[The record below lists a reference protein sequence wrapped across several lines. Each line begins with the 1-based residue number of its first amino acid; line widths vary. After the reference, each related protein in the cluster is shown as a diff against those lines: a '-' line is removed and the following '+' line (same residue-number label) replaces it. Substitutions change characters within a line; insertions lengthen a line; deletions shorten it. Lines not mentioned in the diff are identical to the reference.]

1 MNYPLISEYIETIKS
16 AENNFE
22 ELTHLRPVL
31 GEDGQPVMTS
41 GNFAVVFKMKDE
53 QTGML
58 YAVKCFTKEQEGRT
72 EAYHQIAEELK
83 DVDSPYLVSI
93 RYLEKELFVDT
104 NQTDETEFPVLQM
117 DWIEGKTLD
126 KYLRENLDDKYALE
140 MLAYRFSQLAQ
151 WLIPQPFAHGD
162 LKPDNILVRENGSL
176 VLVDY
181 DGMYVPAMKGQKA
194 RELGSPDFR
203 HPLRTENDFDEHI
216 DDFPLVSILLSL
228 KAISLNS
235 DLIELYGA
243 TNRLLFSEKD
253 YRNLSDSLLI
263 DALKTL
269 MQDKELATLISIFI
283 LSSSL
288 NSLALISCRLLN
300 LNIPQVPTK
309 GTISTKVT
317 EDDWVDSWKDEYGVV
332 YSKDKKRLL
341 GIVSTYLPD
350 YEILEGTEAI
360 CDDSL
365 NGIWDEIEGVMISG
379 KVTIPSTVRFIGRN
393 PFRADLVNIENKSP
407 YFIVEDD
414 VLYTSDKKRLI
425 TCFSKNSRIVIPYG
439 VEKIDSFA
447 FYGCEDVLQIVIP
460 ETVSFIGENPFIE
473 MNLLCKK
480 NVEIISKSPFF
491 FTKNNSFYR
500 KSPQLLISY
509 FGKTPFLFVDEKT
522 TEIGAFAFW
531 ANSPKSIFLPSSI
544 ERMAEGALW
553 GSTFSLRHVFV
564 PLGTQKKF
572 NELLPKYSDELLEL
586 DLSLI
591 TIDEFGTIYD
601 DKRKRLLNGC
611 DIEEYTINDETI
623 EICSYAFSDCTNL
636 TKIDIP
642 SSVTNIG
649 YNAFSDCK
657 SLRHIIIPSS
667 VIAIGEGAFRYCDK
681 LQSVEI
687 SSSIRVIEECLFD
700 WCTSLNHIVIP
711 KSIERIDNWAFNN
724 CKNLKSVTIL
734 NSNIIFGK
742 DVFFG
747 CDSLCSIIVP
757 IGTKMKFERLLPKYR
772 DKLIENEVELSTKCT
787 DDDLRKSWTDEFGA
801 IYSKDKKRLLK
812 CPKIK
817 EYSIKVGTRVIADQT
832 FKGCTELQEVQ
843 IPTSVEFIGAHA
855 FDSCWN
861 LEKIEIPNSVKSI
874 GKGCFDSC
882 SSLREIIIP
891 KGITKIEDR
900 TFEGCY
906 KLQKVLLPDSLRE
919 IGAYAFTICSIGE
932 IELPKQL
939 KTIGYNAF
947 WKAGITKLL
956 IPNSVNRIDAGAFW
970 NCSSLESVSLP
981 PNISEIKDETF
992 FFCSKLSHIELPKS
1006 IKKIGRSAF
1015 DGAKSLNSVVI
1026 PEGVTHI
1033 EYAAF
1038 ATCYSLE
1045 EITLPSSISYVGDK
1059 VFEDCPKLKKICV
1072 PKGTKN
1078 VFLKLIPN
1086 YMNIVYEEK
1095 KEIS

>member
-1 MNYPLISEYIETIKS
+1 MNYPLISEYIEAIKS
-16 AENNFE
+16 AEDNFE
-22 ELTHLRPVL
+22 ELSYLRPVL
-31 GEDGQPVMTS
+31 DDDGLPVMTS
-41 GNFAVVFKMKDE
+41 GNFAVIFKMKDDAK
-53 QTGML
+53 GKF
-58 YAVKCFTKEQEGRT
+58 YALKCFTREQEGRA
-72 EAYHQIAEELK
+72 EAYRQITEELEN
-83 DVDSPYLVSI
+83 VDSPYLVPI

-104 NQTDETEFPVLQM
+104 AQTDETEFPVLLM
-117 DWIEGKTLD
+117 DWVEGETLD

-162 LKPDNILVRENGSL
+162 LKPDNILVRDDGTL

-228 KAISLNS
+228 KAISLKT

-243 TNRLLFSEKD
+243 TGRLLFSEKD
-253 YRNLSDSLLI
+253 YRNLSESLLI

-300 LNIPQVPTK
+300 LNIPQVPTT
-309 GTISTKVT
+309 GIISTKVT
-317 EDDWVDSWKDEYGVV
+317 TDDWADSWKDEYGVV

-341 GIVSTYLPD
+341 GIISFYLPD
-350 YEILEGTEAI
+350 YEILEGTETI

-365 NGIWDEIEGVMISG
+365 NGIWEEDVIEGLMISG

-393 PFRADLVNIENKSP
+393 PFRADFVKIENRSP

-425 TCFSKNSRIVIPYG
+425 TCFSKKSRIVIPDG
-439 VEKIDSFA
+439 VEIIDSFA
-447 FYGCEDVLQIVIP
+447 FYGCEDISQIVIP
-460 ETVSFIGENPFIE
+460 ETVSFIGDNPFIE
-473 MNLLCKK
+473 MNFLCKK

-491 FTKNNSFYR
+491 FTKKGSLYR

-509 FGKTPFLFVDEKT
+509 FGKSPFLFVDEKT
-522 TEIGAFAFW
+522 TEIGAFPFW
-531 ANSPKSIFLPSSI
+531 SNSPKGIYLPSSI

-553 GSTFSLRHVFV
+553 GTTFSLQHVFV

-572 NELLPKYSDELLEL
+572 NELLPKDSDKLLEL
-586 DLSLI
+586 DPSLM
-591 TIDEFGTIYD
+591 TKDEFGTIYD
-601 DKRKRLLNGC
+601 DKRKKRLLKGC

-623 EICSYAFSDCTNL
+623 EICSFAFSDCTSL

-649 YNAFSDCK
+649 NKAFSGCKSLRHIIIPSSVTNIGYEAFSGCK

-667 VIAIGEGAFRYCDK
+667 VISIGKGAFRDCYK

-687 SSSIRVIEECLFD
+687 SSSIRVIEERLFD

-711 KSIERIDNWAFNN
+711 KSIERIDNWAFNF

-734 NSNIIFGK
+734 NSTIIFGE
-742 DVFFG
+742 DVFSG

-757 IGTKMKFERLLPKYR
+757 IGTKMKFEKLLPKYR
-772 DKLIENEVELSTKCT
+772 DKLIEKEEELSTKCT
-787 DDDLRKSWTDEFGA
+787 DDDLRNSWTDEFGA

-817 EYSIKVGTRVIADQT
+817 EFSIKVGTRVIADQT
-832 FKGCTELQEVQ
+832 FEGSTELQEVQ
-843 IPTSVEFIGAHA
+843 IPTSVELIGAHA

-882 SSLREIIIP
+882 FSLREIIIP

-900 TFEGCY
+900 TFERCY
-906 KLQKVLLPDSLRE
+906 KLQKVLLPESLRE

-932 IELPKQL
+932 IEFPKQL

-947 WKAGITKLL
+947 WKAGITKERNASCRCSGSDLL
-956 IPNSVNRIDAGAFW
+956 R
-970 NCSSLESVSLP
+970 
-981 PNISEIKDETF
+981 
-992 FFCSKLSHIELPKS
+992 
-1006 IKKIGRSAF
+1006 RR
-1015 DGAKSLNSVVI
+1015 
-1026 PEGVTHI
+1026 
-1033 EYAAF
+1033 
-1038 ATCYSLE
+1038 
-1045 EITLPSSISYVGDK
+1045 PSWS
-1059 VFEDCPKLKKICV
+1059 CPW
-1072 PKGTKN
+1072 
-1078 VFLKLIPN
+1078 
-1086 YMNIVYEEK
+1086 
-1095 KEIS
+1095 S